1 MPHKL
6 GLLAGYITFINKGI
20 MSQVKS
26 GAPELNA
33 NGFRQALRI
42 AGGCTIGFTLSK
54 LMNWPNGIFFTVYPM
69 LLLGMV
75 PTLNRSIIQQF
86 IASAGFSAFMVL
98 IIQGLFSHLPVVMT
112 LFTFGAFCFLFHK
125 MSNGSAFLFGALGVV
140 SLSIQLNFSSYI
152 DQNSTIYPII
162 LSNGLAIFITVII
175 AAAMH
180 AIFPDVS
187 ARILPKMPTKAKESI
202 RHEVLLCATVATLS
216 FVIFQVLDLKD
227 SISAQAASVL
237 ILFSLCWKAAGMAGW
252 QRAIGTLIGCNAAL
266 LSQLFLYNHS
276 DFLLFPVVILWILS
290 FVFSRFHILGG
301 GAPGIGFGVLTT
313 FGILFGQSLGPG
325 QDLIYSALYRFS
337 SVSVAI
343 VLSLCAIYIMH
354 HFLNRFSVTRHHTF
368 E

>member
-1 MPHKL
+1 
-6 GLLAGYITFINKGI
+6 
-20 MSQVKS
+20 
-26 GAPELNA
+26 
-33 NGFRQALRI
+33 
-42 AGGCTIGFTLSK
+42 
-54 LMNWPNGIFFTVYPM
+54 
-69 LLLGMV
+69 
-75 PTLNRSIIQQF
+75 
-86 IASAGFSAFMVL
+86 
-98 IIQGLFSHLPVVMT
+98 MT

-175 AAAMH
+175 AATMH

-216 FVIFQVLDLKD
+216 FVVFQVLDLKD